1 MGKASIIKG
10 TGGEV
15 EVVNLCKAHGLA
27 DARRTG
33 MWKAHDIL
41 VTIGRKIWNVEV
53 KRRKRCLEWIYKEL
67 EAGRD
72 AVFVRADHRYWL
84 TITRSKDF
92 FALAAP
98 ARPASM
104 DFPAGPSRGESD
116 TVNIVPAVAR
126 DYPVRFVGNDGTSHL
141 SRDGATPSPPL
152 QFHEPL
158 DEEAA

>member
-1 MGKASIIKG
+1 MGKASIVKG
-10 TGGEV
+10 TAGEV
-15 EVVNLCKAHGLA
+15 EVVNLCKAHGLV

-72 AVFVRADHRYWL
+72 AVFVRADHQYWL

-92 FALAAP
+92 FVLAAG
-98 ARPASM
+98 ASGSAEISV
-104 DFPAGPSRGESD
+104 PQKTGES
-116 TVNIVPAVAR
+116 
-126 DYPVRFVGNDGTSHL
+126 GNETAQG
-141 SRDGATPSPPL
+141 GATPSTLLHPA
-152 QFHEPL
+152 FHEPL